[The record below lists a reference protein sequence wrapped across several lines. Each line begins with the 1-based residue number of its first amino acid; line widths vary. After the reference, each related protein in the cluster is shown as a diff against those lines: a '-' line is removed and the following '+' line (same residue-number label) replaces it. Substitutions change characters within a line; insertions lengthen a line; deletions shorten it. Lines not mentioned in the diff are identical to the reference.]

1 VDRGRGYIRLVFF
14 GSLALILVLAA
25 VLMVCG
31 YPARARGLILGG
43 AASLVNLLLTAA
55 AVRGQVWGS
64 SGKGFRFGAAGAYA
78 ARMGITAAALIFGA
92 LDVRVSFW
100 AVVIGLFAVQ
110 MVLVAGTLTG
120 LTERKD

>member
-1 VDRGRGYIRLVFF
+1 MIT
-14 GSLALILVLAA
+14 
-25 VLMVCG
+25 G

-43 AASLVNLLLTAA
+43 AASLVNLLLTAGA
-55 AVRGQVWGS
+55 IRGQVWGS

-78 ARMGITAAALIFGA
+78 ARMGITAAALIFSA
-92 LDVRVSFW
+92 LDARVSFW

-110 MVLVAGTLTG
+110 AVLVAGTLKE